1 MSADEPNVEHAE
13 RESTDTAVRS
23 DDKRRA
29 DQYEA
34 RAERL
39 AEENRR
45 LRIEYAT
52 ARRSDF
58 RRAAIAFVG
67 LGLVAAIA
75 GIAFE
80 NAREILF
87 ALAGTGLFAAVL
99 TAYLVPGQFVAAAV
113 GERVYTPLAATL
125 AAVAAELGLREERL
139 YVPTDDVPPSAR
151 LFVPLEA
158 ESDIPSPQ
166 SGPVV
171 TEDGSRGLVLQPTG
185 GELFREFR
193 TILSEGL
200 TMAPEQLASQLA
212 AGIVEQ
218 FELAAVVD
226 PEVDVD
232 GGRITFATA
241 DSIFGDVDR
250 LDHPIASF
258 LGCGVAIGLDRVVS
272 LEVAEGDSRYDWLIT
287 CRWDVDEP

>member
-1 MSADEPNVEHAE
+1 MSADEPNVEHIEAE
-13 RESTDTAVRS
+13 TTNTVTWS
-23 DDKRRA
+23 DDERRA

-45 LRIEYAT
+45 LRIQYAN
-52 ARRSDF
+52 ARRADF
-58 RRAAIAFVG
+58 RRAAILFVG

-80 NAREILF
+80 NTRDVLF

-99 TAYLVPGQFVAAAV
+99 TSYLVPGQFVAAEI
-113 GERVYTPLAATL
+113 GERVYTSLADTL

-139 YVPTDDVPPSAR
+139 YVPTDDETPSAR

-158 ESDIPSPQ
+158 DPEIPSPR

-171 TEDGSRGLVLQPTG
+171 TEDDSRGLVLQPTG

-193 TILSEGL
+193 NTLSEDL
-200 TMAPEQLASQLA
+200 TGAPEQLASQLA
-212 AGIVEQ
+212 AGVVEQ

-232 GGRITFATA
+232 GGRITFGIA
-241 DSIFGDVDR
+241 DSTFGDVDR

-272 LEVAEGDSRYDWLIT
+272 LEVTDGGSRYDWLVT
-287 CRWDVDEP
+287 CRWDVEES

>member
-1 MSADEPNVEHAE
+1 MSADEPNVEHTEQEPA
-13 RESTDTAVRS
+13 DTAVRS
-23 DDKRRA
+23 DDERRV
-29 DQYEA
+29 DRYEA

-52 ARRSDF
+52 ARQAGF

-75 GIAFE
+75 GLAFE
-80 NAREILF
+80 NARDVLF

-99 TAYLVPGQFVAAAV
+99 TFYLVPDQVVTAEV
-113 GERVYTPLAATL
+113 GERVYTPLADTF
-125 AAVAAELGLREERL
+125 AAVAAELGLREDRL
-139 YVPTDDVPPSAR
+139 YVPTDDATPPVR

-158 ESDIPSPQ
+158 ESEIPPPG
-166 SGPVV
+166 SGPIV
-171 TEDGSRGLVLQPTG
+171 TENDGRGLVLEPTG

-193 TILSEGL
+193 NTLSEDL
-200 TMAPEQLASQLA
+200 MTTPEQLAPQLA

-226 PEVDVD
+226 PEIDGD
-232 GGRITFATA
+232 GGRITFGVA

-258 LGCGVAIGLDRVVS
+258 LSCGVAIGLDRVVS
-272 LEVAEGDSRYDWLIT
+272 LEVAAGGSRYDWLIT
-287 CRWDVDEP
+287 CRWHVDET